1 MLYQI
6 KLKLTLSQMYKEFKG
21 ILRHIS
27 STTSIGIVL
36 DYINWT
42 MLSPSPHPF
51 FPVRNAQ
58 VVIKVEEIKLDEFIE
73 KQTASVILAHSIEII
88 KDEILEDLN
97 QIISIC
103 SMNVLYYFLLFSYL
117 CFLVFILSNV
127 SWFFFI
133 SHFINIMVWVI
144 IMLSLYSRYCFKITL
159 FISAYDKQP
168 SWWLKNN
175 DLKKQ

>member
-1 MLYQI
+1 
-6 KLKLTLSQMYKEFKG
+6 
-21 ILRHIS
+21 
-27 STTSIGIVL
+27 
-36 DYINWT
+36 

-103 SMNVLYYFLLFSYL
+103 SMNVLHYFLLFSYL

-127 SWFFFI
+127 S
-133 SHFINIMVWVI
+133 
-144 IMLSLYSRYCFKITL
+144 
-159 FISAYDKQP
+159 
-168 SWWLKNN
+168 
-175 DLKKQ
+175 